1 MDIGGVQIGL
11 LRCLVVLVEERSV
24 TRSAKRLHLS
34 QPATSH
40 ALTRLRT
47 LFGDPLL
54 VRVGNEMLPTSRAA
68 KLHQELARI
77 VDEVSRLA
85 LPEGTSDPASASGTR
100 VIVAAEHIA
109 HRLGPG
115 IARVLQRDAPNLR
128 LEIRRTGHDA
138 VDRSI
143 ETGEVALHLG
153 LIREPPPGV
162 RYKFLYTERMA
173 CLLRSA
179 HPRVGESLT
188 LEQFLSLPHVRAQPA
203 ELSSAS
209 RFVDEAVG
217 KLGRTVRVALIVPSH
232 VTIGRIIAGSDMIAV
247 LPEGIA
253 ADLAKRLP
261 VRSVVPPMNMPGL
274 RVSMYWHERNHRD
287 PHQRWLRQ
295 AVASAAADDSG

>member
-1 MDIGGVQIGL
+1 M
-11 LRCLVVLVEERSV
+11 
-24 TRSAKRLHLS
+24 
-34 QPATSH
+34 
-40 ALTRLRT
+40 
-47 LFGDPLL
+47 
-54 VRVGNEMLPTSRAA
+54 
-68 KLHQELARI
+68 
-77 VDEVSRLA
+77 
-85 LPEGTSDPASASGTR
+85 
-100 VIVAAEHIA
+100 
-109 HRLGPG
+109 
-115 IARVLQRDAPNLR
+115 
-128 LEIRRTGHDA
+128 
-138 VDRSI
+138 
-143 ETGEVALHLG
+143 
-153 LIREPPPGV
+153 REPPPGV